1 MLVTGELRVRKEL
14 TTEQIEELLGRIDRK
29 VAEDVPEVAEDVPEV
44 AETFWELSRRSG
56 GLLRPSA
63 KDDGG

>member
-1 MLVTGELRVRKEL
+1 VLVTGELRLRKEL
-14 TTEQIEELLGRIDRK
+14 STEQIEELLGRIDRK
-29 VAEDVPEVAEDVPEV
+29 VAEDVPEV

-63 KDDGG
+63 KGDGG